1 MAVPGDE
8 TSKIHQQK
16 LKVVYLPADGVLPE
30 EDEPEANLSSLYTQ
44 DGNSVCRVDRMSIS
58 VHIPHIYADVRH

>member
-30 EDEPEANLSSLYTQ
+30 EDEPEANQSSMYTQ
-44 DGNSVCRVDRMSIS
+44 DGDSVCCVDRISIL